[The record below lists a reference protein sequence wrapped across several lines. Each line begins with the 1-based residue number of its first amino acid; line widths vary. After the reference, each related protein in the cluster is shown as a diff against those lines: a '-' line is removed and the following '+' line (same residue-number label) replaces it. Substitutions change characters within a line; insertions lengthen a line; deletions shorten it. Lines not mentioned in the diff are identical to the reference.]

1 MKITKNTSQYET
13 KKLKSLFCFIHS
25 QLAKHEGR
33 MPWWDDLNI
42 NIQHKSYD
50 YSGRAFL
57 SPPRWKEW
65 GMFLSISPHINLE
78 DIAQLFAHEL
88 MHNYGYN
95 HSQFNRDPLSPKEM
109 EVIKNKFNKDDLLKP
124 DADLTLKIKQ
134 QHVKIPYEELVY
146 DLAAQYS
153 WLHIEEMGHY
163 GYGLEIEVID
173 ERLDFEFFYSAWL
186 TETDNNTTYRKA
198 YLFARKLIKGELQK
212 EWTKNFTYGMNPDW
226 EE

>member
-1 MKITKNTSQYET
+1 
-13 KKLKSLFCFIHS
+13 
-25 QLAKHEGR
+25 
-33 MPWWDDLNI
+33 
-42 NIQHKSYD
+42 
-50 YSGRAFL
+50 
-57 SPPRWKEW
+57 
-65 GMFLSISPHINLE
+65 
-78 DIAQLFAHEL
+78 
-88 MHNYGYN
+88 
-95 HSQFNRDPLSPKEM
+95 M

-134 QHVKIPYEELVY
+134 QHVNIYYEGLVY

-186 TETDNNTTYRKA
+186 DETDNNTTYRKA

-212 EWTKNFTYGMNPDW
+212 EWTKNFTYGMNPEW